1 MNRRSYMF
9 FVGLF
14 AVSCF
19 VMAQTDTT
27 NIVSIENSEPRP
39 ISSYGGKNV
48 IEEYS
53 LQSPRISKRFDNKKL
68 FDHAFIEA
76 GMGLNSMMGRNVDGY
91 LTKPSASA
99 NVSFGDWVT
108 PEHGWRLTGAAT
120 RRCT

>member
-1 MNRRSYMF
+1 MNRRSYMV

-19 VMAQTDTT
+19 VMAQNDTT

-76 GMGLNSMMGRNVDGY
+76 GMGLNSMLGRNVDGY
-91 LTKPSASA
+91 FTKPSA
-99 NVSFGDWVT
+99 
-108 PEHGWRLTGAAT
+108 
-120 RRCT
+120 